1 MAVDVRCVDNFNI
14 RRSNEGDVL
23 FATWLLLYIASRE
36 LRQDMNDVFNRCPL
50 SSGESGLQL
59 ANRDGSSVVDF
70 VQDPNCPAIPR
81 ANAASIFF
89 HVIGTFE
96 SDAFVTYMMMTAKG
110 RRRIGR
116 RIYTG
121 FYLFQGNVHMLTSRF
136 RYSSSKL

>member
-36 LRQDMNDVFNRCPL
+36 LRQDMNDVFNRCAPYRRVRAGYSSLTGMDHLL
-50 SSGESGLQL
+50 SI
-59 ANRDGSSVVDF
+59 F

-121 FYLFQGNVHMLTSRF
+121 FYLFRAT
-136 RYSSSKL
+136 YTC